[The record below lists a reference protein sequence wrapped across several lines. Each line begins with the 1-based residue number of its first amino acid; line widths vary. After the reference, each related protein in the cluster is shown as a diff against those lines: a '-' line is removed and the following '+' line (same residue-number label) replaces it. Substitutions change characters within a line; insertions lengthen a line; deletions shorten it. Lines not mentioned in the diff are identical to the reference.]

1 MSDVTVRCE
10 ANYPDPGFVY
20 PAYSARTWYRVRYKS
35 VALTSPVPLLPL
47 VPGDVVMTTLPGPC
61 YLLPPSRLLCS
72 V

>member
-1 MSDVTVRCE
+1 MSESGAKQTVRTPDLYIHLSSLSCE
-10 ANYPDPGFVY
+10 DRLQGAIQV
-20 PAYSARTWYRVRYKS
+20 SS
-35 VALTSPVPLLPL
+35 TSPVPLLPL